1 MPASIKMN
9 LLNPNSN
16 FKQMMM
22 AAASASA
29 LQNNNNNNNNNN
41 NRRSPMLSGPMI
53 KRVHGVQPGCG
64 SCGRSH

>member
-1 MPASIKMN
+1 MPATIKMN
-9 LLNPNSN
+9 ILNSNSNSN

-22 AAASASA
+22 VAAAASAS
-29 LQNNNNNNNNNN
+29 QNNNNNNNNK
-41 NRRSPMLSGPMI
+41 RSPMLSGPMI